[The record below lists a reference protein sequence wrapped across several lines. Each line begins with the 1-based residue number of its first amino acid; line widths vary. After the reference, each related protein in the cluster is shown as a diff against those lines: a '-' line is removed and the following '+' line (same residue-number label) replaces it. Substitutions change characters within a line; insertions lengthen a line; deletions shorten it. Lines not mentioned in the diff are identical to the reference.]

1 MLGWWYRK
9 NSEDNRP
16 VFVVDRQER
25 LSSSLCS
32 LSYLTLFECL
42 RKWDGASELRVAV
55 VTDVGV
61 ISPPA
66 SLSFGSYW
74 LNRVCILPGYAAI
87 TPWQFQVSCI
97 WLLTGVHQV
106 LSCDGGGYGCVLLS
120 FPCYELVMSDP
131 EHLET
136 ESASAARDHSPCDS
150 KSKLLVDLS
159 HCFVMNWIENL

>member
-1 MLGWWYRK
+1 MLGWWCRK

-106 LSCDGGGYGCVLLS
+106 LSCDGGGYGCVSYLAFLAMSLWCLTLNTWKQNLL
-120 FPCYELVMSDP
+120 LLP
-131 EHLET
+131 EITLPVILNQ
-136 ESASAARDHSPCDS
+136 SY
-150 KSKLLVDLS
+150 
-159 HCFVMNWIENL
+159 

>member
-1 MLGWWYRK
+1 M
-9 NSEDNRP
+9 
-16 VFVVDRQER
+16 FVMDRQER

-42 RKWDGASELRVAV
+42 RKWDGAAELCVAV

-74 LNRVCILPGYAAI
+74 PNRVYILPGYAAI

-97 WLLTGVHQV
+97 
-106 LSCDGGGYGCVLLS
+106 
-120 FPCYELVMSDP
+120 
-131 EHLET
+131 
-136 ESASAARDHSPCDS
+136 
-150 KSKLLVDLS
+150 
-159 HCFVMNWIENL
+159 